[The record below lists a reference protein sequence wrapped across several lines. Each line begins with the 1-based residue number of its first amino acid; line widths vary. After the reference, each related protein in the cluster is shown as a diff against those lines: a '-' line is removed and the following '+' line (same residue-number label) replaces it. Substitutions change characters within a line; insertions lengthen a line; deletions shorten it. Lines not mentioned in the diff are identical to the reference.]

1 MSDVNSK
8 ICYAYAYSYMNG
20 FGGDVHGGSFDTP
33 LMRAATDMG
42 LIVDPSKLYRRPAI
56 MYDGDTIMVSQNP
69 ATAYKESRQLQAMK
83 IGRLCK
89 EMFPRATEQQ
99 ITELVLKLKAEANH
113 SKIRVTTDMD
123 EIIRLVMAENSP
135 KTCMTTCMDRY
146 LSVENVRHPYEAY
159 DPALG
164 WGLAYSL
171 DTDNSVASRAI
182 VNVRDKVFTRA
193 FNNQHSNV
201 PCDITEA
208 MLKAAGYTKI
218 ASWAGYVL
226 ADIKAHDIKHQYE
239 GTVVPYLDGC
249 DDIRGKRRR
258 MSPKLR
264 SAYPAYKG
272 RTCIEIEMADTPTR
286 NDKHEYVSVHMS
298 NGLYNE
304 CYAGYIKKP
313 CYECGTATEQV
324 WVYDNEFI
332 CGECKGRYETSND

>member
-1 MSDVNSK
+1 M
-8 ICYAYAYSYMNG
+8 
-20 FGGDVHGGSFDTP
+20 
-33 LMRAATDMG
+33 
-42 LIVDPSKLYRRPAI
+42 
-56 MYDGDTIMVSQNP
+56 
-69 ATAYKESRQLQAMK
+69 
-83 IGRLCK
+83 
-89 EMFPRATEQQ
+89 
-99 ITELVLKLKAEANH
+99 
-113 SKIRVTTDMD
+113 
-123 EIIRLVMAENSP
+123 
-135 KTCMTTCMDRY
+135 
-146 LSVENVRHPYEAY
+146 
-159 DPALG
+159 
-164 WGLAYSL
+164 
-171 DTDNSVASRAI
+171 
-182 VNVRDKVFTRA
+182 NVRDKVFTRA

-239 GTVVPYLDGC
+239 GTVMPYLDGC

-286 NDKHEYVSVHMS
+286 NDKHEYVGVHTS
-298 NGLYNE
+298 SGLYNE
-304 CYAGYIKKP
+304 CYAGYIKRP